1 MISVDAFAL
10 VEINELC
17 FVGAAR
23 FEEVEEE
30 GLLSFFGIN
39 DSDSGVDLLAKAFD
53 GIDLAVIADR
63 ALNVVVVGR
72 VEIFLDHIGCEDDLA
87 DARSTNLAVR
97 GFRQIKGEVSRLL
110 LAVAHYKGVK
120 KRFL

>member
-1 MISVDAFAL
+1 MISVDASAL

-17 FVGAAR
+17 FVGTAC
-23 FEEVEEE
+23 FEEVEVED
-30 GLLSFFGIN
+30 LSPFLGIN
-39 DSDSGVDLLAKAFD
+39 DSDRGVDLLAKSFD

-72 VEIFLDHIGCEDDLA
+72 VEKLLDHIGCEDDLA

-97 GFRQIKGEVSRLL
+97 GFRQIKGEVSRLI
-110 LAVAHYKGVK
+110 LAVAHYKGV
-120 KRFL
+120 